1 MPPTSQ
7 THEGTNPGTC
17 SKPGCLGG
25 HEPGRCTGHA
35 SDGSGRP
42 CKRFPVRGTNV
53 CPSHG
58 AGAPQV
64 VAAARLRIL
73 EHADEV
79 AAALVRLALSEK
91 TPPAVRVT
99 AARDLLDRADLGA
112 TRKVD
117 LRTDLSDEQAVERAR
132 QLVLDEVA
140 AQREKR
146 DRPA

>member
-1 MPPTSQ
+1 MT
-7 THEGTNPGTC
+7 THEETNPGTC

-25 HEPGRCTGHA
+25 HLPGRCTGHA

-42 CKRFPVRGTNV
+42 CKRFPVRGVNV

-58 AGAPQV
+58 ASAPQV
-64 VAAARLRIL
+64 QAAARLRIL
-73 EHADEV
+73 EAADEV
-79 AAALVRLALSEK
+79 AATLVRLTLSEK
-91 TPPAVRVT
+91 TPPAVRVA

-117 LRTDLSDEQAVERAR
+117 LRTDLSDEEALAKAQ
-132 QLVLDEVA
+132 QLVADEVA

-146 DRPA
+146 EGRAS